1 MAPADF
7 DEKSPWG
14 ILKATPKV
22 RMRSSHVRHSSH
34 SRTSR
39 RFSARLSGTLG
50 ARMLLKPPKEYA
62 PDKIRSYW
70 FCDRAS
76 GRRVFAY
83 WLAIPSNPKDDLK
96 PVTAEMTI
104 TDKSITQPVLMDI
117 RTGDIQ
123 KLRWSDKAKR
133 TISVPLKDSVMAVAD
148 ARFLDWVE
156 TPQAPAELVAERSGE
171 QMKLHW
177 KPSPGALRFEVE
189 RSTISTHGIDW
200 AR

>member
-1 MAPADF
+1 
-7 DEKSPWG
+7 
-14 ILKATPKV
+14 
-22 RMRSSHVRHSSH
+22 
-34 SRTSR
+34 
-39 RFSARLSGTLG
+39 
-50 ARMLLKPPKEYA
+50 
-62 PDKIRSYW
+62 
-70 FCDRAS
+70 
-76 GRRVFAY
+76 
-83 WLAIPSNPKDDLK
+83 
-96 PVTAEMTI
+96 MTV

-189 RSTISTHGIDW
+189 RSDDFNPWHRLGEVIAPVAEFSEKSPEAKCSTYRVRATNANGASPWSNPAW
-200 AR
+200 AGQ